1 MRICWAWFGGNF
13 LSFVR
18 FIFSYLVCL
27 ELLPHSFLR
36 GGNVQEG
43 TDAFTWHLS
52 AVSYSKRP
60 TCIQAPQILYC
71 MWISTF
77 IRGFVSVIVDSA
89 VVQIAIMLSSWSC
102 SPVPNQFYFHP
113 NPPFTSCISGNIT
126 ACPIFLGT
134 RMELI
139 TENPHSWPYEG
150 QSGVRNVCAWQWS
163 DAAAYFGLP
172 QDLMGQFVSSSQASA
187 RDRCGRSC
195 DYQCAQHL
203 LQQIMKVS

>member
-1 MRICWAWFGGNF
+1 MFKRALTHLRDICQ
-13 LSFVR
+13 LSHIQRDRHAFR
-18 FIFSYLVCL
+18 L
-27 ELLPHSFLR
+27 HKSFTAC
-36 GGNVQEG
+36 V
-43 TDAFTWHLS
+43 DCH
-52 AVSYSKRP
+52 
-60 TCIQAPQILYC
+60 IQ
-71 MWISTF
+71 WISTF

-187 RDRCGRSC
+187 CDRCE
-195 DYQCAQHL
+195 CAADLVITSVHSICCSRL
-203 LQQIMKVS
+203 WKCHNDTRF

>member
-18 FIFSYLVCL
+18 FIFSYLVCP

-71 MWISTF
+71 MCRLSHTVNINIYQRFCLGYSRFRCCPDCYYAQLLELLSCPKPVLFPPQPPLHQLYLRQHHCLSDISGHAHGADHGKSTF
-77 IRGFVSVIVDSA
+77 LTLRRS
-89 VVQIAIMLSSWSC
+89 
-102 SPVPNQFYFHP
+102 
-113 NPPFTSCISGNIT
+113 
-126 ACPIFLGT
+126 
-134 RMELI
+134 E
-139 TENPHSWPYEG
+139 
-150 QSGVRNVCAWQWS
+150 
-163 DAAAYFGLP
+163 
-172 QDLMGQFVSSSQASA
+172 
-187 RDRCGRSC
+187 RC
-195 DYQCAQHL
+195 
-203 LQQIMKVS
+203 